1 MMGGLTPT
9 AAHRRSALGTRE
21 LRLGNV
27 MLRICRSRF
36 GTNAPA
42 IIGVIASS
50 IIVRGAA
57 VTPFTVISAHRATS
71 NSHGVPI
78 TR

>member
-1 MMGGLTPT
+1 
-9 AAHRRSALGTRE
+9 
-21 LRLGNV
+21 
-27 MLRICRSRF
+27 
-36 GTNAPA
+36 
-42 IIGVIASS
+42 VIASS